1 MKKHIILEKSL
12 YDIYKQYI
20 PDFDDY
26 EHLYNDDNI
35 NLLIGLYPEVVDEI
49 ELISD
54 FVKKNNT
61 YIKTALRDRNNLL
74 LFKQPVIIL
83 AMYLVKNRRGDI
95 HLKWPFSNYLLEEIF
110 DALCI
115 GREM

>member
-26 EHLYNDDNI
+26 EHLYNDSNI
-35 NLLIGLYPEVVDEI
+35 NLLVGLYPEVVDEV
-49 ELISD
+49 ELIYD
-54 FVKKNNT
+54 FVEKNNK
-61 YIKTALRDRNNLL
+61 YIKAALRDRNYI

-110 DALCI
+110 DSLCI
-115 GREM
+115 GREI